1 MGLAPLKGCS
11 PTVVQAKQLVVL
23 LNLTWAGPPARDANP
38 TRVMTID
45 RDVLGRPGTA
55 WLHRAGGREHP
66 SVRIV
71 KVSAVDVVGR
81 RG

>member
-1 MGLAPLKGCS
+1 MLTYWA
-11 PTVVQAKQLVVL
+11 VQAEPLVVL
-23 LNLTWAGPPARDANP
+23 LNLTWAGPPAREANP
-38 TRVMTID
+38 TRVVTID

-71 KVSAVDVVGR
+71 KVRAVAVVGR